1 MLSDCFVFRLLD
13 RLKNAAFI
21 LPDVKHTD
29 AVTILLAPSLGVKLL
44 ATWGR
49 GRAVIS
55 LHRSVVKPFLSACFI
70 VATAPGGACTTDV
83 AQKIPP
89 ACK

>member
-1 MLSDCFVFRLLD
+1 MR
-13 RLKNAAFI
+13 NAAFI

-29 AVTILLAPSLGVKLL
+29 AVTLLLAPFLGVKVL

-49 GRAVIS
+49 GRAVSS

-70 VATAPGGACTTDV
+70 VATAPGSACTTDV
-83 AQKIPP
+83 VQKIPP

>member
-1 MLSDCFVFRLLD
+1 MNNAGFV
-13 RLKNAAFI
+13 

-29 AVTILLAPSLGVKLL
+29 AVTLLLAPLLGAKVL

-55 LHRSVVKPFLSACFI
+55 LHRAVVKGFLSACFI
-70 VATAPGGACTTDV
+70 VATAPGGACTVDV